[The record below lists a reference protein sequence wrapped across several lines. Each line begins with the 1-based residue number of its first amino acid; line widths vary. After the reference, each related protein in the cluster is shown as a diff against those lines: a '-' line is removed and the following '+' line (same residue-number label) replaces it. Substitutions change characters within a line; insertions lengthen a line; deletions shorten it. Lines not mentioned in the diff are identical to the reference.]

1 MSVRDPFY
9 FNEVVQYFK
18 EPSEGEL
25 DKKVHGP
32 SEKDIIVELLAEIT
46 DVYPLGYPT
55 EQFVAHL
62 KN

>member
-18 EPSEGEL
+18 EPAEG
-25 DKKVHGP
+25 DFDNKVLGP
-32 SEKDIIVELLAEIT
+32 SDKDITVELLAEIT